1 MYDICLRVMYDTVSL
16 FAGVF
21 VTIVNFDSTRVCE
34 KSTSCNR
41 SSVGLKALMEA
52 STYPFMTSARVPMY
66 VVVELP
72 LNKLILTLETKQSCG
87 SFRF

>member
-1 MYDICLRVMYDTVSL
+1 
-16 FAGVF
+16 
-21 VTIVNFDSTRVCE
+21 
-34 KSTSCNR
+34 
-41 SSVGLKALMEA
+41 MEA

-72 LNKLILTLETKQSCG
+72 LNRLILTLGAKQLCG

>member
-72 LNKLILTLETKQSCG
+72 LNRLILTLGAKQLCG